1 LPFNSTHYIV
11 LYPQNGDHIVTVDS
25 VTSLHPMCR
34 NSGKCR
40 YHAAASVARCSTS
53 IGRLQVG
60 RVEGD
65 EWHRTAAGLIRLCAI
80 IVRANE
86 RRHANTTPM
95 RRFHTAH
102 AASTLVLDDAI
113 DRRLGNGSA
122 CAREIGYVMFVG
134 GAHRQRVIYDV
145 TSSLTSLSISR
156 HAIKRHCDA
165 VVHVLCMCDARPP
178 RRRRETSQH
187 GRPSVCSGPTTD
199 IYNSK

>member
-1 LPFNSTHYIV
+1 
-11 LYPQNGDHIVTVDS
+11 
-25 VTSLHPMCR
+25 
-34 NSGKCR
+34 
-40 YHAAASVARCSTS
+40 
-53 IGRLQVG
+53 
-60 RVEGD
+60 
-65 EWHRTAAGLIRLCAI
+65 
-80 IVRANE
+80 
-86 RRHANTTPM
+86 M

-178 RRRRETSQH
+178 RKRRET
-187 GRPSVCSGPTTD
+187 GRQCAVARQPTY
-199 IYNSK
+199 IIANKALLKINQWVFMVGRQEGHPACKN